1 MKHLLFI
8 LMEIDPNDPP
18 QEGPFYV
25 IDNFPELQFV
35 IAENGQLK
43 SFPTYPEPQPKQR
56 IVRTVMSLLSKPH
69 RLQTDSSQHTIL

>member
-43 SFPTYPEPQPKQR
+43 SFPTYPEAAAEAADCQDGYV
-56 IVRTVMSLLSKPH
+56 IAF
-69 RLQTDSSQHTIL
+69 

>member
-8 LMEIDPNDPP
+8 LMEIDPNDSP

-25 IDNFPELQFV
+25 IENFHEPQFV

-43 SFPTYPEPQPKQR
+43 SFSTYPEAAAEAADCQDGYV
-56 IVRTVMSLLSKPH
+56 IAF
-69 RLQTDSSQHTIL
+69 

>member
-18 QEGPFYV
+18 QQSPFYV
-25 IDNFPELQFV
+25 IDNFPEPQFV

-43 SFPTYPEPQPKQR
+43 SFPTYPEAAAVAADCQEGYV
-56 IVRTVMSLLSKPH
+56 IAF
-69 RLQTDSSQHTIL
+69 

>member
-25 IDNFPELQFV
+25 IDNFPEPQFV

-43 SFPTYPEPQPKQR
+43 SFPTYPKAAAEAADCQDGYV
-56 IVRTVMSLLSKPH
+56 IAF
-69 RLQTDSSQHTIL
+69 